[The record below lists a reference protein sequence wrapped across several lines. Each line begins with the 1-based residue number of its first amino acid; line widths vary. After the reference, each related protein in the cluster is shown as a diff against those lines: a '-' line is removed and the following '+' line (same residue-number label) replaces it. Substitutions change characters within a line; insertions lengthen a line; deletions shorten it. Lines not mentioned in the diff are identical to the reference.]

1 MKLLVAFFVLLVWLS
16 GCAMSRHS
24 MAEPQLNE
32 SVRLMEYARS
42 QGLSEEILKEPSQLL
57 IEAKTLM
64 QENKEALFSDSDRQA
79 KAWQKAELAELKLQK
94 ILNENRLVVEK
105 KRQEELQKSLNQ
117 DQGTLDAYQQML
129 NELKANRGI

>member
-1 MKLLVAFFVLLVWLS
+1 MKFVFGMLLMVFWFS

-32 SVRLMEYARS
+32 SVRLMEYARNR
-42 QGLSEEILKEPSQLL
+42 GMSEEKLKEPARLL

-79 KAWQKAELAELKLQK
+79 KAWQKAELAELKLQE
-94 ILNENRLVVEK
+94 ILNENRLAMEK
-105 KRQEELQKSLNQ
+105 KRQEELQKSLSQ
-117 DQGTLDAYQQML
+117 DQGTLNGYQQML
-129 NELKANRGI
+129 NELKSTRGM